1 MLIDASSLIKDIEK
15 ACIGDK
21 EIGTNVTMTK
31 TVPINSTLGNKNRI
45 ITVNCVVEYVAFT
58 IALCPGA
65 RLLLDIV
72 IELVIWS
79 SIIQILD
86 RYTVPVFW
94 HHVG

>member
-1 MLIDASSLIKDIEK
+1 VI
-15 ACIGDK
+15 
-21 EIGTNVTMTK
+21 
-31 TVPINSTLGNKNRI
+31 INIHDDVAVLTTEPLSTSD
-45 ITVNCVVEYVAFT
+45 CVVEYVAFT